1 MGRNTNKMS
10 KNKTILGFLLL
21 VGVVIVGLSLAITS
35 VAEKET
41 ADNAINTQIS
51 GKEIK
56 DVKVTME
63 DAKNIAL
70 LAVPGT
76 IVKEDLKNEKG
87 NVVYNM
93 EINDGKTTIAV
104 KIDAVTGTVME
115 TEIED

>member
-1 MGRNTNKMS
+1 MGRTTNKMN
-10 KNKTILGFLLL
+10 KNKTILGILLL
-21 VGVVIVGLSLAITS
+21 VGIFIVGLSLAIIS

-41 ADNAINTQIS
+41 ADKAINTQIS

-63 DAKNIAL
+63 EAKNIAL

-76 IVKEDLKNEKG
+76 IVKVYLKNETR
-87 NVVYNM
+87 NVVYNI

-104 KIDAVTGTVME
+104 KIDAVTGTVLDK
-115 TEIED
+115 EIED